1 MANDEKKF
9 IGTITIWEGKIQSIH
24 IEEVNK
30 PPLLEITQILAAKKM
45 MEKFLEDYENN
56 YKRT

>member
-1 MANDEKKF
+1 MKVKKEYT
-9 IGTITIWEGKIQSIH
+9 GTITIWDGAVRDIH
-24 IEEVNK
+24 IEEVGK

-45 MEKFLEDYENN
+45 MEEYLDDYEKN